1 MDTIAAISTSLGG
14 GAISI
19 VRISGDESFEI
30 VNKIFKPKNKNM
42 KLESH
47 KLIYGNILDGKN
59 IIDEVLISF
68 MKSPKT
74 YTKEDLVEI
83 NCHGSRIVTEKILTL
98 LLKHGARQSLP
109 GEFTKRAF
117 VNGRI
122 DLTQAESILDL
133 ISAKSE
139 KDIDICLKNM
149 DGFLRNRVRNLKQQ
163 ILDSL
168 SEINVASD
176 YPEELEDKI
185 DISYI
190 DSLKDISMDLKDM
203 IDSYSTGRKIK
214 EGMKVAIVGKPN
226 VGKSS
231 IMNRLMKS
239 DKSIVTDEAGTT
251 RDILEDTFYINGYP
265 IVVLDTAGIRESSN
279 KVEKI
284 GIELSKRAIDESDL
298 VILVLDNS
306 LKLNKEDIENI
317 EIVKKKN
324 FLIVF
329 NKIDLNSEIDEDI
342 NKILTN
348 SLEDRTITLSSLK
361 DSNLIKLENKIFD
374 LTYAKDIENRSKDI
388 IISNIRHKDLFI
400 KVKENLDN
408 FLLKYQKVPL
418 DISSIYL
425 SNSLRYLGEIIGEI
439 SSEDMLD
446 NIFANFCV
454 GK

>member
-19 VRISGDESFEI
+19 VRISGDRSFEI
-30 VNKIFKPKNKNM
+30 VNNIFKSKNENM
-42 KLESH
+42 EIDSH
-47 KLIYGNILDGKN
+47 KLIYGNILDGEN
-59 IIDEVLISF
+59 VVDEVLISF

-83 NCHGSRIVTEKILTL
+83 NCHGSRIIAEKVLSL
-98 LLKHGARQSLP
+98 LLKNGSRQALP

-117 VNGRI
+117 INGRI

-133 ISAKSE
+133 ISSTSE
-139 KDIDICLKNM
+139 KNIDICLKNM
-149 DGFLRNRVRNLKQQ
+149 DGFLRNRVRDLKQK
-163 ILDSL
+163 ILDAI
-168 SEINVASD
+168 SEINVVSD

-185 DISYI
+185 DISSI
-190 DSLKDISMDLKDM
+190 DSLKEISLSLKDM
-203 IDSYSTGRKIK
+203 IDSYSTGKKIK

-306 LKLNKEDIENI
+306 LKLDEEDIENI
-317 EIVKKKN
+317 SKVKNKN
-324 FLIVF
+324 FLIVL
-329 NKIDLNSEIDEDI
+329 NKIDLISEI
-342 NKILTN
+342 NKDVNEILKDN
-348 SLEDRTITLSSLK
+348 RDRIIEISSLK
-361 DSNLIKLENKIFD
+361 DSNLLKLEKKIFN
-374 LTYAKDIENRSKDI
+374 LTYAKGIENISKDI
-388 IISNIRHKDLFI
+388 IISNIRHKDLFC
-400 KVKENLDN
+400 KVKESLDN
-408 FLLKYQKVPL
+408 FLLKYKKVPL

-446 NIFANFCV
+446 NIFTNFCV